1 MLQTMKDGEADSF
14 ARAIPLTLANAGGGH
29 ENAGCA
35 RCGYPSGEISLN
47 IAAGLGGDE
56 GCLDLYREMQALS
69 A

>member
-1 MLQTMKDGEADSF
+1 MLQTMKDGETDSF

-47 IAAGLGGDE
+47 IAAGLGDDE
-56 GCLDLYREMQALS
+56 GCLGLYREMPALS